1 MSIINAIRVQA
12 NHQSMIG
19 ISECADFDQ
28 IDELVYVVKLVNFVK
43 MKEIKSILFD
53 FSNNYYDDG
62 HF

>member
-1 MSIINAIRVQA
+1 
-12 NHQSMIG
+12 MIG